1 MARQWKRKLASCKTN
16 IIMIIYG
23 ASGHGKVVADLAHA
37 AGITVT
43 CFADDND
50 ALDSVDGIMVRHGM
64 TEFREPVVIAIG
76 DNATRRRIALR
87 LPATFATA
95 IHPTAIVSPRA
106 AIGEGTVVMAGAIVQ
121 ADATIGRH
129 SIVNTG
135 TSVDH
140 ECRIGDFTHLS
151 PHATLCGNVT
161 VGEGTWVGAGATV
174 IQGITIG
181 RWCVVG
187 AGSVIT
193 RDIPDCTLVAG
204 NRQYVIKKDYYKQ
217 KITDMLK
224 KCNRGG

>member
-1 MARQWKRKLASCKTN
+1 
-16 IIMIIYG
+16 MIIYG
-23 ASGHGKVVADLAHA
+23 ASGHGKVVADLARA
-37 AGITVT
+37 AGETVT

-50 ALDSVDGIMVRHGM
+50 ALSSVDGITVRHGL
-64 TEFREPVVIAIG
+64 TEFSEPVVIAIG
-76 DNATRRRIALR
+76 DNATRRRIALT
-87 LPATFATA
+87 LPASFATA

-106 AIGEGTVVMAGAIVQ
+106 TVGEGTVIMAGAIVQ

-135 TSVDH
+135 ASVDH
-140 ECRIGDFTHLS
+140 ECHIGDFTHLS

-161 VGEGTWVGAGATV
+161 VGEGTWIGAAATV
-174 IQGITIG
+174 IQGVSIG

-193 RDIPDCTLVAG
+193 RDIPDYTLVAG

-217 KITDMLK
+217 KITDMLEQ
-224 KCNRGG
+224 NLMGGGKSCL